1 MLSIIILIESIMYF
15 LGKVKLVGG
24 RKPPLFIFGDKIE
37 ILICGLILFNQPN
50 MLINANTRLIHK
62 AIYAYPFPP
71 YPKLKGQEDF
81 HEIGSNR
88 L

>member
-1 MLSIIILIESIMYF
+1 MYF

-62 AIYAYPFPP
+62 AIYAYPIPP
-71 YPKLKGQEDF
+71 TLGLRDKKNSTKLDQTDCEEF
-81 HEIGSNR
+81 
-88 L
+88 